1 MMQISRGQRL
11 KLSELGLAGSLF
23 TIEIDCAGQGLQL
36 DVACFGLDSARK
48 LSDERYMTF
57 FNQPATPCGAVR
69 LQGTQ
74 FAFDLA
80 RLPATIDALVLTLA
94 IDGAGVMSKLG
105 SGSLKFRATHHVLA
119 TCALAGSNF
128 ASERAVMLVEL
139 YRKDGAWRINH
150 IGQGFNGGLDA
161 LIRHFG
167 GTVDEA
173 APPAHPPA
181 SPSASPARPP
191 AIPPAASAS
200 ASEKSR
206 ISLEKRVEREAPHL
220 VSLIKKVSV
229 SLDKAGLA
237 DHKAR
242 LALCLDISGSM
253 SSLYRSG
260 QISAFT
266 DRILALA
273 ARFDDDGQL
282 DVFLFGTH
290 VHQPEPMDLASAKG
304 YIERLQKRYP
314 LEGGT
319 DYGQAMAAI
328 RRFYFPDSRA
338 AQGRPQAAALP
349 VYVMFLT
356 DGQTSN
362 EDFAE
367 RQVQESSFEPLFW
380 QFMGIGR
387 SSKPKTPGMPG
398 KPSPQPGFFASLF
411 ATDFA
416 FLEKLDAMTGRYLD
430 NANFFS
436 VLKPDEFT
444 DEVLY
449 DLLLGEY
456 KDWLPQA
463 RKLGLLSSV

>member
-1 MMQISRGQRL
+1 MQISRGQRL
-11 KLSELGLAGSLF
+11 KLSELGLADSPF
-23 TIEIDCAGQGLQL
+23 SIEIDCVGQGLQL
-36 DVACFGLDSARK
+36 DIACFGLDSARK

-69 LQGTQ
+69 LAGTQ
-74 FAFDLA
+74 FTFDLA

-105 SGSLKFRATHHVLA
+105 SGSLKFRAANHVQVLA
-119 TCALAGSNF
+119 TCALEGSHF
-128 ASERAVMLVEL
+128 ANERAVMLVEL
-139 YRKDGAWRINH
+139 YRKDSIWRVNH

-173 APPAHPPA
+173 ALPAQ
-181 SPSASPARPP
+181 PSASPPP
-191 AIPPAASAS
+191 VPPAASAS

-220 VSLIKKVSV
+220 VSLVKKVGV

-253 SSLYRSG
+253 NSLYRSG

-282 DVFLFGTH
+282 DVFLFGTR
-290 VHQPEPMDLASAKG
+290 VHQPEPMALASAQG
-304 YIERLQKRYP
+304 YLQGVLKRYP

-328 RRFYFPDSRA
+328 RRFYFPDSCA
-338 AQGRPQAAALP
+338 AQGRPQAAATLP

-362 EDFAE
+362 EEFAE

-387 SSKPKTPGMPG
+387 SSKPSNPTNPG

-411 ATDFA
+411 ASDFA

-449 DLLLGEY
+449 DLLLAEY
-456 KDWLPQA
+456 KGWLPQA
-463 RKLGLLSSV
+463 RKLGLLK

>member
-1 MMQISRGQRL
+1 MQISRGQRL
-11 KLSELGLAGSLF
+11 KLSELGIAGSPF
-23 TIEIDCAGQGLQL
+23 SIEIDCAGQGLQL
-36 DVACFGLDSARK
+36 DIACFGLDAARK

-69 LQGTQ
+69 LKGTQ
-74 FAFDLA
+74 FAFDLD
-80 RLPATIDALVLTLA
+80 RLPATINALVLTLA
-94 IDGAGVMSKLG
+94 VDGAGVMSQFN
-105 SGSLKFRATHHVLA
+105 SGSLKFRAAHHVQVLA
-119 TCALAGSNF
+119 TCVLEGSHF

-139 YRKDGAWRINH
+139 YRKDAAWRINH

-173 APPAHPPA
+173 APPAQPPA
-181 SPSASPARPP
+181 SPLPVPP
-191 AIPPAASAS
+191 ASAS

-220 VSLIKKVSV
+220 VSLVKKVGV

-253 SSLYRSG
+253 NSLYRSG

-282 DVFLFGTH
+282 DVFLFGTR
-290 VHQPEPMDLASAKG
+290 VHQPEPMALASAKG

-328 RRFYFPDSRA
+328 RRFYFPDSCA
-338 AQGRPQAAALP
+338 AQGRPQAATLP

-367 RQVQESSFEPLFW
+367 RQVKESSYEPLFW

-387 SSKPKTPGMPG
+387 SSKPSHSNKPGMPG
-398 KPSPQPGFFASLF
+398 AQPGFFASLF
-411 ATDFA
+411 ASDFA

-436 VLKPDEFT
+436 VFKPDEHP
-444 DEVLY
+444 DEALY

-456 KDWLPQA
+456 KSWLPQA
-463 RKLGLLSSV
+463 RKLGLLRSV

>member
-11 KLSELGLAGSLF
+11 KLSELGLAGSPF

-48 LSDERYMTF
+48 LADERYMTF
-57 FNQPATPCGAVR
+57 FNQPTTPCGGVR
-69 LQGTQ
+69 LAGTQ

-80 RLPATIDALVLTLA
+80 RLPASIDALVLTLA
-94 IDGAGVMSKLG
+94 IDGPGVMSKLD

-128 ASERAVMLVEL
+128 ANERAVMLVEL
-139 YRKDGAWRINH
+139 YRKDGAWRISH

-173 APPAHPPA
+173 APPTNPAPPPKPPA
-181 SPSASPARPP
+181 
-191 AIPPAASAS
+191 PAASAPVP
-200 ASEKSR
+200 AKPG

-220 VSLIKKVSV
+220 ISLVKKVGVSLQ
-229 SLDKAGLA
+229 KAGLES
-237 DHKAR
+237 HKAR

-253 SSLYRSG
+253 NSLYRSG

-282 DVFLFGTH
+282 DVFLFGTD
-290 VHQPEPMDLASAKG
+290 VHQPEPMDLVSAKG

-319 DYGQAMAAI
+319 DYGRAMAAI

-338 AQGRPQAAALP
+338 DQGRPHAAALP

-367 RQVQESSFEPLFW
+367 RQVQESSYEPLFW
-380 QFMGIGR
+380 QFMGIGK
-387 SSKPKTPGMPG
+387 SSKPG
-398 KPSPQPGFFASLF
+398 PQPGFFASLF
-411 ATDFA
+411 ASDFS

-456 KDWLPQA
+456 KSWLPQA
-463 RKLGLLSSV
+463 RKLGLLI